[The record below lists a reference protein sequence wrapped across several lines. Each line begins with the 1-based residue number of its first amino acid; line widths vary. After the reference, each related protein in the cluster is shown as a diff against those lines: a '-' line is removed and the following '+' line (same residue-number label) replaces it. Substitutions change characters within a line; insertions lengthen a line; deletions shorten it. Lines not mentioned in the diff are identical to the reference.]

1 MILNIHGFNSDGN
14 NRNYNFL
21 KTEYP
26 NRKIISPTFNYNEEN
41 PYNILDSLQNYI
53 KLQREFEKPINLVV
67 GSSIGGF
74 FAYCLC
80 AMYDVKTIL
89 INPSLMPFINLFTKY
104 NVSQTICKKYIELFN
119 KYVYLPNNINYEIIL
134 SNHDEII
141 DHASI
146 TKTVI
151 GNSKYIHFVE
161 GTHKMELTDE
171 VKTIIK
177 NIIN

>member
-1 MILNIHGFNSDGN
+1 MILNIHGFNSNGN

-26 NRKIISPTFNYNEEN
+26 NREIISPTFNYSEEN
-41 PYNILDSLQNYI
+41 PYNILNSLQNYI
-53 KLQREFEKPINLVV
+53 ILYRELEKPINLVV

-104 NVSQTICKKYIELFN
+104 NTSQVICKKYIEIFN
-119 KYVYLPNNINYEIIL
+119 KYIYLPDSSKFEIII
-134 SNHDEII
+134 SNNDEII
-141 DHASI
+141 NHDSI

-151 GNSKYIHFVE
+151 GNGKYINIVE

-171 VKTIIK
+171 VKDVIRNIIK
-177 NIIN
+177 